1 LNSFVCEDKKG
12 KLCQINIDWSMI
24 NKFPIKSKI
33 PSLTWSNRSNNPK
46 EKHCRQLFILQEN
59 AFDDKS
65 DPVVYFDIKVEYK
78 PNSSINL

>member
-1 LNSFVCEDKKG
+1 MDFKAMIQAEIDRKKR
-12 KLCQINIDWSMI
+12 KLE
-24 NKFPIKSKI
+24 
-33 PSLTWSNRSNNPK
+33 PK